1 MTNIEQEK
9 KGLLLHPAREAAS
22 DAYDAARVAWLK
34 ASNGTDA
41 QAFDAADKALNAARA
56 KLCDMEAAHP
66 TPAENRRR
74 NQATK
79 LSDGQ
84 LFQ

>member
-1 MTNIEQEK
+1 MPTEPEK
-9 KGLLLHPAREAAS
+9 IQGAFHPDRQPAS
-22 DAYDAARVAWLK
+22 YAYDAARVAWLK

-74 NQATK
+74 NQNVK
-79 LSDGQ
+79 RSDRE
-84 LFQ
+84 LFD